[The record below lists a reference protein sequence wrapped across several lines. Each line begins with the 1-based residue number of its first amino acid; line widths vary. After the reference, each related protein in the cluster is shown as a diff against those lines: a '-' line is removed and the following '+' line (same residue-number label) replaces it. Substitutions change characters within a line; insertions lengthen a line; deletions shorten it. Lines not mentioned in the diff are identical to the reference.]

1 MAERKLPWILIAIG
15 TSILVAL
22 VIVQT
27 FTLSGKD
34 EQIEAQEAQIEQLTE
49 EAASARS
56 ATAEQLSQAQN
67 ACNVAFGEANYVIEE
82 LHRGFYAWAETAV
95 EWSEFASG
103 GRYSVPVKDPVL
115 DEVQRNLDAVGW
127 GEDYISAAVA
137 CLEDL
142 ESTSTA
148 S

>member
-1 MAERKLPWILIAIG
+1 MGQSKIPWILIAIG
-15 TSILVAL
+15 TSLLVAGVL
-22 VIVQT
+22 VLT

-56 ATAEQLSQAQN
+56 AAAEQLSQAQN

-82 LHRGFYAWAETAV
+82 MHRGLYTWAETAV
-95 EWSEFASG
+95 EWSEFAGG
-103 GRYSVPVKDPVL
+103 GRSVPVKDPTL

-127 GEDYISAAVA
+127 GEDYISAAVS
-137 CLEDL
+137 CLEYL
-142 ESTSTA
+142 ESTSAA